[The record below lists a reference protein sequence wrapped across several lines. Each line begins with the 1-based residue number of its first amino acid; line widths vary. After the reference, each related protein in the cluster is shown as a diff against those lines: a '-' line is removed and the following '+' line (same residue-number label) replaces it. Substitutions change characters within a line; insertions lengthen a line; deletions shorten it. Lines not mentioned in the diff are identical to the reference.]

1 MRRAAPVIV
10 AVLAVPMAACGEADQ
25 GTGAAPSKKP
35 AAKGSADKAPLKLGQ
50 EVTLKG
56 LNDARMKVRVL
67 KIEDPMKSPPTER
80 PKPGRHFVGVRIR
93 LTNLGKETYKDS
105 PLNGAR
111 LVTTVKKASN
121 PTILLS
127 GKCPSK
133 FGTGMSIAAGKART
147 GCLPFQVKRGAKV
160 TAFQFRLDSGYGPEM
175 GEWSAP

>member
-1 MRRAAPVIV
+1 MRRAAPAIV

-25 GTGAAPSKKP
+25 GTSAPPSQKP
-35 AAKGSADKAPLKLGQ
+35 AAGRSGDKPALKLG
-50 EVTLKG
+50 EEATLKG
-56 LNDARMKVRVL
+56 LKDEKMKVRVL

-93 LTNLGKETYKDS
+93 LINLGKETYKDS

-133 FGTGMSIAAGKART
+133 FGTGMRLAPGKTRA